1 MHGLAEA
8 QPTDLIPVVKSR
20 QQMLRTTSNL
30 RVCHG
35 LRLEADGNKSVV
47 QLVVQQQNTTFMLL
61 HAVWSATSSTTSGC
75 DNYPKKLSKYTEIY
89 QKVNYQ

>member
-1 MHGLAEA
+1 MAMHGLAEA

-20 QQMLRTTSNL
+20 QQMPRTTSNL

-75 DNYPKKLSKYTEIY
+75 DNY
-89 QKVNYQ
+89 QKNYQNIPKSTKK